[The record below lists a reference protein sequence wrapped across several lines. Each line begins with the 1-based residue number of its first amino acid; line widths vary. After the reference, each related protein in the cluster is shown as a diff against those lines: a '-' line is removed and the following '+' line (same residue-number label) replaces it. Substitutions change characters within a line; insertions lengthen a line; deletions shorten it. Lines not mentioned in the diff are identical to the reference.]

1 MELQKIINLLDN
13 TPSQQSKFGSK
24 NCVGIIEVAVGTYN
38 SNSQINFKGSIL
50 KSSLS
55 NYSDVY
61 ILVTGTITIPNTV
74 TAANASNGTNMII
87 KSCVQFIDCIS
98 EVNNTHVHNAK
109 DIDVVMIIYNSREY
123 SENYLKTS
131 GSL

>member
-1 MELQKIINLLDN
+1 MELQKIISLLDN
-13 TPSQQSKFGSK
+13 TPSQQCKFGSK

-38 SNSQINFKGSIL
+38 SNSQIKFKSSIL

-74 TAANASNGTNMII
+74 TAANESNGTNIII
-87 KSCVQFIDCIS
+87 KVALNLLI
-98 EVNNTHVHNAK
+98 A
-109 DIDVVMIIYNSREY
+109 
-123 SENYLKTS
+123 
-131 GSL
+131 

>member
-1 MELQKIINLLDN
+1 MELQKIISLLDN

-24 NCVGIIEVAVGTYN
+24 NCVRIIEVAVGTYN
-38 SNSQINFKGSIL
+38 SNSQIKFKSSIL

-74 TAANASNGTNMII
+74 TAANASNGTNIII
-87 KSCVQFIDCIS
+87 KVALNLLI
-98 EVNNTHVHNAK
+98 A
-109 DIDVVMIIYNSREY
+109 
-123 SENYLKTS
+123 
-131 GSL
+131 

>member
-1 MELQKIINLLDN
+1 MELQKIISLLDN

-24 NCVGIIEVAVGTYN
+24 NCVGIIKVAVGTYN

-109 DIDVVMIIYNSREY
+109 DIDVVMIIYNWREY
-123 SENYLKTS
+123 RENYLKT
-131 GSL
+131 

>member
-1 MELQKIINLLDN
+1 MLDN

-24 NCVGIIEVAVGTYN
+24 NCVGIIKVAVGTYN

-74 TAANASNGTNMII
+74 TAANESNGTNIII
-87 KSCVQFIDCIS
+87 KVALNLLI
-98 EVNNTHVHNAK
+98 A
-109 DIDVVMIIYNSREY
+109 
-123 SENYLKTS
+123 
-131 GSL
+131 